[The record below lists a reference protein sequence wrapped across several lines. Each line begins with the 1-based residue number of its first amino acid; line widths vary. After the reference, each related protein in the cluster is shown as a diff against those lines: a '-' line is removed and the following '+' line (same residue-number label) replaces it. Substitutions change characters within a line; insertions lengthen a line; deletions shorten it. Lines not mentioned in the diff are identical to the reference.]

1 MGETYSRPALNEDAA
16 RRLAPMTHEYI
27 FQITRCTFPSFFGND
42 TTKVAGYVHENHETE
57 CQSVCRSNSSAT
69 STTSSGRQSP
79 TPPPTPDA
87 AAASDSIATAARAVS
102 GFSNPGP
109 YEQAI
114 NDVKRIVMVDTFE
127 GFRCDIS
134 KQVVRKCVV
143 GMLVPTWPCRCNQK
157 MCIVQ
162 TSMVSF
168 PNKYRHCLF
177 LVSINVPNFRLYTP
191 MLWDNWG

>member
-1 MGETYSRPALNEDAA
+1 MST
-16 RRLAPMTHEYI
+16 
-27 FQITRCTFPSFFGND
+27 SFKSQDVLSPHF
-42 TTKVAGYVHENHETE
+42 
-57 CQSVCRSNSSAT
+57 SAT
-69 STTSSGRQSP
+69 IQPKLLDMFMKTMKLNVSQCAEATPPLPPPLPADGKAP